1 LTYRAKRT
9 TKRAMIMIGLAWS
22 ISFILWAP
30 AILFWQYV
38 VGERTVQP
46 NRCEIQFLSE
56 PTITLCTAIAAFY
69 LPVTI
74 MSVLFWKIYQETEN
88 RAKDLAVLR
97 GSGSVKSQPRGDC
110 STGATSNLSGSSLQN
125 EYSATLNKVNNVH
138 NCSDDESSQAVAA
151 GKHAVESHRRRFH
164 FWFPL
169 MLPTFHYSKRSS
181 TTTTVGETEDNS
193 SEGCNNNDNVT
204 DSEDEEAKGKT
215 EAIYSIVADDFL
227 QGSGNDEDQGR
238 TEEGTSRPSK
248 G

>member
-1 LTYRAKRT
+1 
-9 TKRAMIMIGLAWS
+9 MIGLAWS

-88 RAKDLAVLR
+88 RAKDLAGLR

-138 NCSDDESSQAVAA
+138 NCSDDESSQAVAVRHR
-151 GKHAVESHRRRFH
+151 KHAVESHRRRFH

-169 MLPTFHYSKRSS
+169 MLPTCHYSKRSS